1 MSYNIHNLT
10 HLANE
15 VKTFGCLDKFS
26 CFPFENYLR
35 MLRLKI
41 KNSPKPLEQLINRI
55 NEENLYSNVKEFDK
69 LYPIVHYSKL
79 KSTFTLVEFQDFTIS
94 YKKPNNVC
102 LLKDNSILIVKK
114 ILMSNKIL
122 NFCGDQ
128 FITTEPLF
136 IKPCNSKNLNI
147 STINKS
153 AVVVNDVIIPASQVQ
168 GKCLQLTHSDR
179 NKEVIIPLIHHSN

>member
-35 MLRLKI
+35 MLKLKI
-41 KNSPKPLEQLINRI
+41 KNSSKPFKQLINRI
-55 NEENLYSNVKEFDK
+55 NKENLYSNVKEFDK

-147 STINKS
+147 SIINKS
-153 AVVVNDVIIPASQVQ
+153 AVVNDVIIPASQVQ